1 AFAQIL
7 RDRKGNPTELLF
19 RPNNSVVVKMDKDT
33 NYNLEYWVRID
44 APRDLYVAPKDMIHI
59 KFFSVDGIRGR
70 SPLHSLKHDLNTQ
83 EDSKK
88 FMSRFFKNGTH
99 NGGILKMKD
108 SKLSKE
114 ARENIRRK
122 WDKTYAG
129 MDSDNGTVVMNGTME
144 YEPIKVDTEVLKP
157 INTSNHSTAQV
168 GKVFGIP
175 RHKFGLETANMN
187 IREMNMDYLVNTL
200 SPYLESIVSEIE
212 FKLLDETF
220 GGGV

>member
-1 AFAQIL
+1 AVHMIASDISTLRLEKRIRGTRDNNDPVAELFNVKPNNLYNGYLFKFILVANALLNGEAFAQII

-99 NGGILKMKD
+99 NGCILKMKD
-108 SKLSKE
+108 GKLSKE
-114 ARENIRRK
+114 AREKIRRE
-122 WDKTYAG
+122 WDKTYDG
-129 MDSDNGTVVMNGTME
+129 MDAAHGTVVMDGTRV
-144 YEPIKVDTEVLKP
+144 YETITLDTELF
-157 INTSNHSTAQV
+157 I
-168 GKVFGIP
+168 
-175 RHKFGLETANMN
+175 
-187 IREMNMDYLVNTL
+187 
-200 SPYLESIVSEIE
+200 
-212 FKLLDETF
+212 
-220 GGGV
+220 